1 MLNSEDV
8 LDHMRQA
15 SYRPLGFNELRAVFG
30 QDAVSQ
36 AQFAEII
43 DQLEKEGDILRTRRD
58 KYGLPEKM
66 NIYRGVIRLSQRGYG
81 ILIPDQTDIDDI
93 FVYGRNL
100 NGAMHEDRVLVR
112 IHQRAGKNQRP
123 EGEVIRA
130 ITRANHELVG
140 SFEKRKNMAQVI
152 PDDSRQIYP
161 VYVKPDPKMKLHN
174 GDKVLVRI
182 TTFPD
187 KDRYPEGKIV
197 EVFGGRGQP
206 GVDIQIVIKKHG
218 LRDVFPP
225 GVVEEARQ
233 AAQAICADD
242 ISQRRDLRTVRMVTI
257 DSEDAKDL
265 DDAVSVQAI
274 EGGYRLG
281 VHIADVSHYVK
292 EESQLD
298 REALAR
304 GTSVYLINRVLPML
318 PPELSNGICSL
329 SGGMDRLAMSC
340 IMDINPS
347 GRVLKYEICPSVIH
361 VEERMTYTAVNQILR
376 DNDPEYLQRYRSWVD
391 NFRLMQEL
399 ADILRAERMERGA
412 LDFDF
417 PEAKI
422 IVDDKDFPIE
432 IKVRETGPSEMLI
445 EDFMIKAN
453 EVVAEHL
460 HKKEVPALYR
470 VHEKPE
476 GESLNRLNNVL
487 GVFGGKVPENRVNPK
502 AFQKILGDIK
512 GNAGERTV
520 SLMLLRSMKH
530 ARYTNQ
536 ALGHFGLASKYY
548 CHFTSPIRRY
558 PDLIVHRVL
567 RLLVEEK
574 MTAQKKNWLEK
585 KMVQYGDQ
593 SSIQEIRAE
602 EAERELVD
610 MKKCQY
616 MKQFIGQEFTARISS
631 VLSFGFFIELPNTV
645 EGLVHISTIADD
657 YYEFNDRA
665 FTLVGTHTGRK
676 YSIGD
681 EVRVL
686 LVKVDADAAKIDFEI
701 A

>member
-197 EVFGGRGQP
+197 EVFGGKGQP
-206 GVDIQIVIKKHG
+206 GVDLQIVIKKHG

-233 AAQAICADD
+233 AAQAIGADD
-242 ISQRRDLRTVRMVTI
+242 ISQRRDLRAVRMVTI

-265 DDAVSVQAI
+265 DDAVSVQKI

-281 VHIADVSHYVK
+281 VHIADVSHYVR

-298 REALAR
+298 SEALAR

-329 SGGMDRLAMSC
+329 SGGM
-340 IMDINPS
+340 
-347 GRVLKYEICPSVIH
+347 
-361 VEERMTYTAVNQILR
+361 
-376 DNDPEYLQRYRSWVD
+376 
-391 NFRLMQEL
+391 
-399 ADILRAERMERGA
+399 
-412 LDFDF
+412 
-417 PEAKI
+417 
-422 IVDDKDFPIE
+422 
-432 IKVRETGPSEMLI
+432 
-445 EDFMIKAN
+445 
-453 EVVAEHL
+453 
-460 HKKEVPALYR
+460 
-470 VHEKPE
+470 
-476 GESLNRLNNVL
+476 
-487 GVFGGKVPENRVNPK
+487 
-502 AFQKILGDIK
+502 
-512 GNAGERTV
+512 
-520 SLMLLRSMKH
+520 
-530 ARYTNQ
+530 
-536 ALGHFGLASKYY
+536 
-548 CHFTSPIRRY
+548 
-558 PDLIVHRVL
+558 
-567 RLLVEEK
+567 
-574 MTAQKKNWLEK
+574 
-585 KMVQYGDQ
+585 
-593 SSIQEIRAE
+593 
-602 EAERELVD
+602 
-610 MKKCQY
+610 
-616 MKQFIGQEFTARISS
+616 
-631 VLSFGFFIELPNTV
+631 
-645 EGLVHISTIADD
+645 
-657 YYEFNDRA
+657 
-665 FTLVGTHTGRK
+665 
-676 YSIGD
+676 
-681 EVRVL
+681 
-686 LVKVDADAAKIDFEI
+686 
-701 A
+701 